1 MTIVFWTCVVLVLY
15 VYLGYPAIMWLASR
29 WRPQPWTRVASRPT
43 VSVIL
48 AVYNGAALLREK
60 IEHLLTLDYPEELI
74 EVLVVSDGSTDD
86 TDAILKAMQ
95 HPRLRTWR
103 LAEHRG
109 KVAALN
115 QAIQEARHEIL
126 LFIDI
131 RPRLEAGALASLV
144 SNFADP
150 KVGAAAG
157 ELRLRSGDH
166 DAGSRAVGGLYWRY
180 EQWIRT
186 SESAIDSAVGVYGGF
201 YAVRRSL
208 AVQLPEGLI
217 LDDMLQPLSVI
228 RQGYRCVLDES
239 ALVWDVWPKTAK
251 GEFRR
256 KVRTLAGN
264 FQLVRVAPWLLTR
277 ENRVRA
283 QFISHKLLRLVAPA
297 LLFLALLSSLAL
309 AHQPLY
315 LWLAVGQLCFYLL
328 GVLGLR
334 TQLPGL
340 RQITGPA
347 AAFCLLNAAAIAGFW
362 QFIAKGKNLQKI
374 WVPSE

>member
-1 MTIVFWTCVVLVLY
+1 MTAVFWVCVVLVLY
-15 VYLGYPAIMWLASR
+15 VYLGYPVIVWSLSR
-29 WRPQPWTRVASRPT
+29 LRPQPWTRAAGQPT
-43 VSVIL
+43 VSIIL

-60 IEHLLTLDYPEELI
+60 IDHLLTLDYPEQLI
-74 EVLVVSDGSTDD
+74 EVLVVSDGSTDATD
-86 TDAILKAMQ
+86 TILSSIQ

-103 LAEHRG
+103 LAQHGG

-115 QAIQEARHEIL
+115 KAIAEAQNEIL

-131 RPRLEAGALASLV
+131 RPRLEAGALNCLV
-144 SNFADP
+144 ANFADP
-150 KVGAAAG
+150 KVGAVAG

-166 DAGSRAVGGLYWRY
+166 DAGTKAVGGIYWRY
-180 EQWIRT
+180 EQWIRK

-228 RQGYRCVLDES
+228 RQGYRSVLDED

-264 FQLVRVAPWLLTR
+264 FQLVRVAPWLLKS
-277 ENRVRA
+277 ENRVLG
-283 QFISHKLLRLVAPA
+283 QFVSHKLLRLVAPV
-297 LLFLALLSSLAL
+297 LLFLALVSSLAL

-315 LWLAVGQLCFYLL
+315 RWLAVGQLCFYLL
-328 GVLGLR
+328 GIVGMR

-362 QFIAKGKNLQKI
+362 QFVAKGKNLQKI